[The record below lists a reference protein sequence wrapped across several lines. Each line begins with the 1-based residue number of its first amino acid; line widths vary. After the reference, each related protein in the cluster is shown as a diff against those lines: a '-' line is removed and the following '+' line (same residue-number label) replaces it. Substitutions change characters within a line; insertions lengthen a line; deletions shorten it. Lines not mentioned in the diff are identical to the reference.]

1 MCIANLTPEES
12 LDLVLRVILSGLNA
26 DEALASVVLDDE
38 RGGEVNKSIGIA
50 VAVVAAVLF
59 AVATAPV
66 AGGSPAY
73 LNINGC
79 VIEPSANCER
89 ANLRGA
95 NLRGA
100 VLTDVRGLL

>member
-1 MCIANLTPEES
+1 M
-12 LDLVLRVILSGLNA
+12 
-26 DEALASVVLDDE
+26 
-38 RGGEVNKSIGIA
+38 NKSIGIA

-66 AGGSPAY
+66 AGGSMAY

-95 NLRGA
+95 NLTSANLRDA

>member
-1 MCIANLTPEES
+1 M
-12 LDLVLRVILSGLNA
+12 
-26 DEALASVVLDDE
+26 
-38 RGGEVNKSIGIA
+38 NKSIGIA

-95 NLRGA
+95 NLHGA
-100 VLTDVRGLL
+100 NLHGANQSGANLEGARMVEYTGCEPDEARFGFGLFGSD